1 MLKLKMKIVFQRIHN
16 WKTGLF
22 GRQGLNFGN
31 LRKSVNIQKVV
42 SGKTGN
48 KTINANFTAYCSL
61 YDHGLTGCLSD
72 SVRVIKNGAK
82 LMRYLCD

>member
-42 SGKTGN
+42 SGN
-48 KTINANFTAYCSL
+48 IA
-61 YDHGLTGCLSD
+61 
-72 SVRVIKNGAK
+72 
-82 LMRYLCD
+82 LCMIMG